1 MADYDIG
8 AAIKAIED
16 ELIASMMRNMKNHRV
31 DEAEN
36 EKQWEMWQ
44 AKQLESLEEYKRKN
58 RKKYKGQFSD
68 IDAMIDQII
77 RQAYDEGG
85 MEQEIEILNAI
96 KKRYG
101 NNLPSNAR
109 RIRDKLR
116 RKLPFGSK
124 ADKDF
129 FQTNGKGLDALIHAT
144 TSDMGK
150 AEAAMLRMADD
161 QYRKIIFN
169 AQAYAI
175 SGAGTYEKAVD
186 MATKD
191 FLSAGINCI
200 EYKNGRRVNI
210 KSYAEMAIRTADKRA
225 RLYAEGEVRK
235 KLGITTVITK
245 KRMNACPKCL
255 PFVDKILIDDVWSG
269 GKQSD
274 GEYPLLSAAMSAG
287 FLHPNCKDHFS
298 TYIPGITDPPE
309 GGFTDAEI
317 MEVGQGA
324 KQEAEKQYA
333 DRQAEKFGR
342 LADYSLDLENKEQYS
357 RKAEQWKGIRFRTG
371 GLTSKGYAD
380 SKRPLANFRAVPQNS
395 VVSILRDASEE
406 WVKLLTDGEKRAIR
420 KYTYNSGDKKP
431 NRFFERLNAMLRGA
445 APEDP
450 KLKVYADTISAA
462 VKKNKLKHDVI
473 AYRGMDIDPSEGIPE
488 GGLYRSK
495 QFFSTSVIE
504 RRSLAGQYKI
514 IIYVKKGSNAAY
526 IENLSHFKNQRELLL
541 DKDCIY
547 RVLSRKGNII
557 ELEVI

>member
-8 AAIKAIED
+8 AALKAIED
-16 ELIASMMRNMKNHRV
+16 ELIRSMMRNMQNHRV
-31 DEAEN
+31 EEVEN
-36 EKQWEMWQ
+36 KKQWEMWQ
-44 AKQLESLEEYKRKN
+44 AKQLESLERYKKRN
-58 RKKYKGQFSD
+58 RKKHKGQFED

-77 RQAYDEGG
+77 NQAYDEGG

-109 RIRDKLR
+109 RIKDKIKE
-116 RKLPFGSK
+116 KLPFGSTV
-124 ADKDF
+124 DKDF
-129 FQTNGKGLDALIHAT
+129 FQTNDKRLDALVHAT
-144 TSDMGK
+144 TSDMEK
-150 AEAAMLRMADD
+150 AEAAMLRMAED

-191 FLSAGINCI
+191 FLASGINCV

-225 RLYAEGEVRK
+225 RLYADGEVRK

-245 KRMNACPKCL
+245 KRLNACPKCL

-269 GKQSD
+269 GKQTD
-274 GEYPLLSAAMSAG
+274 GSYPLLSSAMSAG
-287 FLHPNCKDHFS
+287 FLHPNCKDHLS
-298 TYIPGITDPPE
+298 TYIPGITNPPE
-309 GGFTDAEI
+309 GGFSEKEIKTVEQDA
-317 MEVGQGA
+317 
-324 KQEAEKQYA
+324 KLEAEQQYA
-333 DRQAEKFGR
+333 ERQEEKFGR
-342 LADYSLDLENKEQYS
+342 LAEYSLDSENKEQYS
-357 RKAEQWKGIRFRTG
+357 RKAEQWKGIRFKTG
-371 GLTSKGYAD
+371 GLTSKEYSD
-380 SKRPLANFRAVPQNS
+380 SKRPLANFHAVPQS
-395 VVSILRDASEE
+395 RVVGILRDASEA
-406 WVKLLTDGEKRAIR
+406 WIKLLTNEEKRAVR
-420 KYTYNSGDKKP
+420 KYTYNYGDKKP

-445 APEDP
+445 IPEDP

-488 GGLYRSK
+488 GGLYWSK

-504 RRSLAGQYKI
+504 KRSLAGQYKI

-526 IENLSHFKNQRELLL
+526 IESLSHFKSQRELLL
-541 DKDCIY
+541 DKDCVY